1 MNETLFSAASLL
13 TILSSLEE
21 IDAEQI
27 DIDTDESGITVS
39 LDGKDY
45 RFNYD
50 NSGTAEV
57 EVSESDMEEAQEVI
71 ETAAAEEDAPENVE
85 ASILSGTLKTLLV
98 GGLVRLTSKLLK

>member
-13 TILSSLEE
+13 TILSEIEE

-27 DIDTDESGITVS
+27 YLDTDETGITVT
-39 LDGKDY
+39 LDGNSY

-50 NSGTAEV
+50 KAGTAEV
-57 EVSESDMEEAQEVI
+57 EVSDEDMTEAEEVI
-71 ETAAAEEDAPENVE
+71 SAELENEEPERVE
-85 ASILSGTLKTLLV
+85 AGVLSGALKTLLV

>member
-1 MNETLFSAASLL
+1 MNETLFSAASLM

-21 IDAEQI
+21 LDADQI

-50 NSGTAEV
+50 NSGMAEV

-85 ASILSGTLKTLLV
+85 AGILSGTLKTLLV